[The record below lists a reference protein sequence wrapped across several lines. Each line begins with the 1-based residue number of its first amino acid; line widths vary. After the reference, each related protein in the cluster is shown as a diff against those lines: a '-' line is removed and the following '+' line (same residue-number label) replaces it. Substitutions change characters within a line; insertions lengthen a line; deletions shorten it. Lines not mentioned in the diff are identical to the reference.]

1 LSSHVF
7 SRVLQSTFLTWVQT
21 WVQGMSKEQ
30 ITNKIAAIDVLRKPT
45 GMYLDGAGLY
55 LQVSVNKRR
64 SWIFRFTSPTR
75 DKVRDMGL
83 GPTHTIGLAQAR
95 ELANQARGL
104 VASGIDPIDERNIS
118 RQTEKQ
124 KASMTFENAV
134 EGFIA
139 ANRHGWT
146 NTKSEGQWRSSLK
159 MYAYPIIGK
168 LPVKTIAEDDVL
180 KILEPIWHDKKE
192 TASRV
197 RGRIE
202 RILDR
207 ETALKHR
214 SGENPARLIWLNT
227 ALGKQSH
234 QIHHFKAI
242 PYTSIA
248 SFMREL
254 KEAEGLGAMAL
265 QFTILTLVR
274 TSEALNARMDELD
287 LEKRLWAI
295 PAERMKSRKEHR
307 VPLSQPAIDIVRSFQ
322 QHQISDYLFPSP
334 IGNKPLSNNAMLAT
348 IKRMGRKGEFT
359 VHGMR
364 SAFRDWAAEQTDV
377 SREVAEAALAH
388 TIPDAVERAYRRGD
402 LFEKRSSLMDEWA
415 SYCMKDE
422 IGPRVILFG

>member
-1 LSSHVF
+1 
-7 SRVLQSTFLTWVQT
+7 
-21 WVQGMSKEQ
+21 M
-30 ITNKIAAIDVLRKPT
+30 RKPPGT
-45 GMYLDGAGLY
+45 YLDGGGLY
-55 LQVSVNKRR
+55 LQVSENLSR
-64 SWIFRFTSPTR
+64 SWIFRFKSL
-75 DKVRDMGL
+75 VRGKERYMGL
-83 GPTHTIGLAQAR
+83 GPIHTISLAQAR

-104 VASGIDPIDERNIS
+104 VASGIDPIDERKVS

-242 PYTSIA
+242 PYTAIA

-265 QFTILTLVR
+265 QFTILTLAR
-274 TSEALNARMDELD
+274 TSEALNARLDEFDLD
-287 LEKRLWAI
+287 NGVWTI
-295 PAERMKSRKEHR
+295 PAERMKARKEHR
-307 VPLSQPAIDIVRSFQ
+307 VPLSQPAIDIVMSFQ

-388 TIPDAVERAYRRGD
+388 TISDAVERAYRRGD
-402 LFEKRSSLMDEWA
+402 LFEKRSALMDEWA
-415 SYCMKDE
+415 SYCSSQEVGRK
-422 IGPRVILFG
+422 IVQLIQSS

>member
-1 LSSHVF
+1 MSSHVF

-21 WVQGMSKEQ
+21 WVGNVSKKH
-30 ITNKIAAIDVLRKPT
+30 IVNRIAAVEVMRKPPGT
-45 GMYLDGAGLY
+45 YLDGAGLH
-55 LQVSVNKRR
+55 LQVSENLSR
-64 SWIFRFTSPTR
+64 SWIFRFKSP
-75 DKVRDMGL
+75 VRGKERYMGI
-83 GPTHTIGLAQAR
+83 GPIHTISLAQAR

-104 VASGIDPIDERNIS
+104 VASGIDPIDERKVS

-124 KASMTFENAV
+124 KASITFENAV

-159 MYAYPIIGK
+159 MYAYPIIGN

-180 KILEPIWHDKKE
+180 RILEPIWHDKKE
-192 TASRV
+192 TASRI

-242 PYTSIA
+242 PYTAIA

-265 QFTILTLVR
+265 QFTILTVAR
-274 TSEALNARMDELD
+274 TSEALNARLDEFDLD
-287 LEKRLWAI
+287 KRLWTI
-295 PAERMKSRKEHR
+295 PAERMKARKEHR
-307 VPLSQPAIDIVRSFQ
+307 VPLSQPAIDIVMSFQ

-388 TIPDAVERAYRRGD
+388 TISDAVERAYRRGD
-402 LFEKRSSLMDEWA
+402 LFEKRSALMDEWA
-415 SYCMKDE
+415 SYCSS
-422 IGPRVILFG
+422 

>member
-1 LSSHVF
+1 
-7 SRVLQSTFLTWVQT
+7 
-21 WVQGMSKEQ
+21 MPKEQ

-83 GPTHTIGLAQAR
+83 GPTHTISLAQAR

-104 VASGIDPIDERNIS
+104 VASGIDPIDERKVS

-168 LPVKTIAEDDVL
+168 LPVKTIAEEDVL
-180 KILEPIWHDKKE
+180 KILEPIWHDKNE

-234 QIHHFKAI
+234 QIHHFTAI
-242 PYTSIA
+242 PYTAIA

-254 KEAEGLGAMAL
+254 TEAEGLGATAL
-265 QFTILTLVR
+265 QFTILTVVR
-274 TSEALNARMDELD
+274 TSEALNARMDEFD
-287 LEKRLWAI
+287 LENCVWTI
-295 PAERMKSRKEHR
+295 PAERMKARKEHR
-307 VPLSQPAIDIVRSFQ
+307 VPLSQPAIDIVMSFQ

-388 TIPDAVERAYRRGD
+388 TIPGAVERAYRRGD
-402 LFEKRSSLMDEWA
+402 LFEKRSALMDDWA
-415 SYCMKDE
+415 RYCMREETSQK
-422 IGPRVILFG
+422 IIPIRQKV

>member
-1 LSSHVF
+1 
-7 SRVLQSTFLTWVQT
+7 
-21 WVQGMSKEQ
+21 M
-30 ITNKIAAIDVLRKPT
+30 NKIAAIDVIRKPPGT
-45 GMYLDGAGLY
+45 YLDGGGLY
-55 LQVSVNKRR
+55 LQVSQNLSR
-64 SWIFRFTSPTR
+64 SWIFRFKSL
-75 DKVRDMGL
+75 VRGKERYMGL
-83 GPTHTIGLAQAR
+83 GPIHTISLAQAR

-104 VASGIDPIDERNIS
+104 VASGIDPIDERKVS

-146 NTKSEGQWRSSLK
+146 NSKSEGQWRSSLK

-168 LPVKTIAEDDVL
+168 LPVKTITEEDVL
-180 KILEPIWHDKKE
+180 KILEPIWHDKNE

-214 SGENPARLIWLNT
+214 SGENPA
-227 ALGKQSH
+227 LGKQSH
-234 QIHHFKAI
+234 QINHFRAI
-242 PYTSIA
+242 PYTAIA

-254 KEAEGLGAMAL
+254 KEAEGLGATAL
-265 QFTILTLVR
+265 QFTILTVVR
-274 TSEALNARMDELD
+274 TSEALNARMDEFD
-287 LEKRLWAI
+287 LENCVWTI
-295 PAERMKSRKEHR
+295 PAERMKARKEHR

-334 IGNKPLSNNAMLAT
+334 KGNKPLSNNVMLAT

-364 SAFRDWAAEQTDV
+364 SAFRDWAAEQTDG

-402 LFEKRSSLMDEWA
+402 LFEKRSALMDDWA
-415 SYCMKDE
+415 NYCTNEEAGRK
-422 IGPRVILFG
+422 VIPWVKNHLR